1 MDWKESK
8 AYVSTAIVAVNV
20 IIFLICT
27 FTGNLLYN
35 IGEISPQTFFG
46 NGQYYRIVTS
56 MFLHA
61 DIEHIANN
69 MILLFGLGMMMEAQ
83 TGHLTFLILYFL
95 TGMIGNAASL
105 AYKIY
110 MGEWAVSSLGA
121 SGAVFGMEGV
131 LLAFVIAFP
140 DRMRTASWQKIAIVA
155 AYSIY
160 CGIRSENIDNAAHI
174 GGFVS
179 GFLLGVIVCMIK
191 GRSKRKPGYYSY

>member
-1 MDWKESK
+1 MDLKESK
-8 AYVSTAIVAVNV
+8 AYVSTTIVVVNV

-35 IGEISPQTFFG
+35 VGEISPQTFFG
-46 NGQYYRIVTS
+46 NGQYYRIITS
-56 MFLHA
+56 MFLHT

-95 TGMIGNAASL
+95 TGIIGNAASL
-105 AYKIY
+105 FYKIY
-110 MGEWAVSSLGA
+110 MGEWMVSSIGA
-121 SGAVFGMEGV
+121 SGAVFGIEGV

-140 DRMRTASWQKIAIVA
+140 DRMHTVSWQKIAIVA
-155 AYSIY
+155 VYSIY

-179 GFLLGVIVCMIK
+179 GFLLGMIVCIIK
-191 GRSKRKPGYYSY
+191 NLYRRRKSV